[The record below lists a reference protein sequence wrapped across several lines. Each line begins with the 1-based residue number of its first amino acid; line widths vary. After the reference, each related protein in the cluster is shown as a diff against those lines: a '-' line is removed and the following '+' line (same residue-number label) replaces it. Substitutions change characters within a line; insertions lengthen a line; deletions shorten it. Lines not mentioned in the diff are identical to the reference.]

1 MVFFCKIEERS
12 NVKVVKQMCYHFNVL
27 TENSQV
33 ILSLIGV
40 CVTALL
46 GDKLTKYIRSVEGL
60 TRETSAVFICYGFR

>member
-1 MVFFCKIEERS
+1 
-12 NVKVVKQMCYHFNVL
+12 MCYHFNVL

-60 TRETSAVFICYGFR
+60 TRETPALFLCYGFR

>member
-1 MVFFCKIEERS
+1 MKRGHVREERS
-12 NVKVVKQMCYHFNVL
+12 NVKVVKQMCYYFNVL

-46 GDKLTKYIRSVEGL
+46 GDKLTEYIRSVEGL
-60 TRETSAVFICYGFR
+60 TRETSAVFLCYGFR